1 MMIDY
6 RRTAMRT
13 AMHSLKS
20 LLTILFIF
28 ALSPAVQAEGYRL
41 YDRGMDAFERY
52 YEVSCND
59 PYKRGTIVVKYEERE
74 LEQDTSTSEYVPG
87 ETDPS
92 QLPGPS
98 PTSGDE
104 SLPVV
109 EICLSGG
116 SEKERCKANWTVTK
130 AAQSFCK

>member
-1 MMIDY
+1 
-6 RRTAMRT
+6 MRT

-28 ALSPAVQAEGYRL
+28 ALSPATQAEGYRL
-41 YDRGMDAFERY
+41 YDQGMDGFERY
-52 YEVSCND
+52 FEVSCND
-59 PYKRGTIVVKYEERE
+59 PYARGTIVVKYEERE
-74 LEQDTSTSEYVPG
+74 LAQDPATSEYVPG
-87 ETDPS
+87 ETDAS

-109 EICLSGG
+109 EICLSGSG
-116 SEKERCKANWTVTK
+116 KERCKANWTVTK